1 LTEIL
6 KDPTS
11 GEPVGETPAG
21 NRTLPRMAHKKSDP
35 VHTLGIKYRIPN
47 TFRTICLPST
57 IPESK
62 MSVALDHDAA
72 TALLH
77 QRNRCEAVAA
87 PPQWNDTLVTI
98 LNHRSVRGFLPD
110 AIPEGTLELLI
121 AAAQSAS
128 TSSNLQVWSVVA
140 VRDRERKSRLAD
152 LAGKQ
157 QFIRDAPL
165 MLVWLADL
173 NRIGQIA
180 ADRQTQVEATHYTEA
195 FILGVVDAT
204 LAAQSAFIAAESIG
218 LGAVY
223 VGAVRNLPEQIAAEL
238 TLPPHVFAVFGMAVG
253 YPDPAKETGI
263 KPRLP
268 QELVL
273 HHERYDAALKRDAI
287 ERYNDVARDFMREQG
302 MKEQDWT
309 LQATN
314 RLKDVPA
321 MHGRDRMKDALLNL
335 GFELR

>member
-1 LTEIL
+1 
-6 KDPTS
+6 
-11 GEPVGETPAG
+11 
-21 NRTLPRMAHKKSDP
+21 
-35 VHTLGIKYRIPN
+35 
-47 TFRTICLPST
+47 
-57 IPESK
+57 
-62 MSVALDHDAA
+62 MSSATVTDHDAA
-72 TALLH
+72 ALLH
-77 QRNRCEAVAA
+77 QRNRTAVAAA
-87 PPQWNDTLVTI
+87 PPQWNETIATI

-110 AIPEGTLELLI
+110 ALPEGTLDLLI

-140 VRDRERKSRLAD
+140 VQDPERKSRLAD

-157 QFIRDAPL
+157 PFIRDAPL

-180 ADRQTQVEATHYTEA
+180 ADRQTQMEATHYTEA

-204 LAAQSAFIAAESIG
+204 LAAQNAFVAAESIG

-238 TLPPHVFAVFGMAVG
+238 DLPPHVFAVFGMAVG

-268 QELVL
+268 RDIVL
-273 HHERYDAALKRDAI
+273 HNEQYDAGLKRDAI
-287 ERYNDVARDFMREQG
+287 ERYNGVARDFMREQG
-302 MKEQDWT
+302 MKEQDCT

-321 MHGRDRMKDALLNL
+321 LHGRDRMREALLNL

>member
-1 LTEIL
+1 M
-6 KDPTS
+6 P
-11 GEPVGETPAG
+11 
-21 NRTLPRMAHKKSDP
+21 
-35 VHTLGIKYRIPN
+35 
-47 TFRTICLPST
+47 
-57 IPESK
+57 
-62 MSVALDHDAA
+62 ALDHDATA
-72 TALLH
+72 ALLH
-77 QRNRCEAVAA
+77 QRNRQGEPVA
-87 PPQWNDTLVTI
+87 PPEWNDTLETI
-98 LNHRSVRGFLPD
+98 LNHRSVRGFLSD
-110 AIPEGTLELLI
+110 SLPEGTLALLV

-140 VRDRERKSRLAD
+140 VRDPDRKARIAT
-152 LAGKQ
+152 LAGNQ
-157 QFIRDAPL
+157 PFIRDAPL

-173 NRIGQIA
+173 NRIRDIA

-204 LAAQSAFIAAESIG
+204 LAAQSAFIAAESLG

-238 TLPPHVFAVFGMAVG
+238 NLPPHVFAVFGMAVG

-268 QELVL
+268 QDIVL

-287 ERYNDVARDFMREQG
+287 ERYNGVARDFMREQG

-314 RLKDVPA
+314 RLKDIPA